1 MGRADLVVIVLFM
14 TVLIFIRHHA
24 NINRLRDGTEP
35 KIGKKT

>member
-24 NINRLRDGTEP
+24 NIGRLRDGTEP